1 MIFIIFIAQFIKS
14 ESFNPAILVPGLY
27 GSNLYVTYESQINIP
42 WYCPKRMDDELLWIG
57 GKFMIPPLMN
67 CACIISTTQFDN
79 ETLKV
84 HDQPG
89 VSINVHDFGGIGSV
103 DYFIKMQSKYRQS
116 LNSTT
121 TDKNIKEVLKN
132 KISNLHFFDNFHTF
146 IEFFESN
153 GYTVG
158 KNFFVAPY
166 DWRMGPLYTDDFW
179 PNLRELIEKAYKKS
193 HGKKV
198 TLIGFSMGTF
208 MIQQFLAAD
217 KLIQK
222 ASYERKQNP
231 YARILTSVKDPKV
244 VVSEKWKEKYIEKVI
259 FLAPSFGGSLAI
271 YDAIQM
277 RYSPLT
283 PSIRNEYISDVVTS
297 LPSIHSHLLNHVIF
311 NNVHVARGPN
321 GENYTARNFRDL
333 ISNFS
338 HIREDFVPILDITQ
352 ELQKSAPI
360 DIGEKIPLMVIY
372 NSKVP
377 TMSFLDFNKG
387 WEKDPVRF
395 YDDVGDGTIPARG
408 PRYICNHWDSSHRPL
423 VCIDLQN
430 SDSKHYMH
438 SALVSNL
445 DVLKLIYNAT
455 TNLNLNSE
463 TWWKKNGPVN
473 IELNE
478 K

>member
-1 MIFIIFIAQFIKS
+1 MLFTFLFTLFIKS
-14 ESFNPAILVPGLY
+14 EILNPVILVPGLY
-27 GSNLYVTYESQINIP
+27 GSNLYVTYGPEIEVP
-42 WYCPKRMDDELLWIG
+42 WYCPKQMDDELLWIG
-57 GKFMIPPLMN
+57 SKFIIPPLMN
-67 CACIISTTQFDN
+67 CACIVSTTKFDN
-79 ETLKV
+79 ETNQV
-84 HDQPG
+84 HNQPG

-103 DYFIKMQSKYRQS
+103 DYIIKMQSKYHQNE
-116 LNSTT
+116 NSTS
-121 TDKNIKEVLKN
+121 DKNFKDTFKN

-146 IEFFESN
+146 IEFFESK

-158 KNFFVAPY
+158 QNFFVAPY

-179 PNLRELIEKAYKKS
+179 PLLRELIENAYKKS
-193 HGKKV
+193 HGKKI

-217 KLIQK
+217 KLIKK
-222 ASYERKQNP
+222 ARYERIFNP
-231 YARILTSVKDPKV
+231 YTRILTSVKDPKV
-244 VVSEKWKEKYIEKVI
+244 VVSEKWKRKYIEKVI

-283 PSIRNEYISDVVTS
+283 PSFRNEYISDVVTS

-311 NNVHVARGPN
+311 NNVSVARGPD
-321 GENYTARNFRDL
+321 GENYTAKNFRDL
-333 ISNFS
+333 ISNYS
-338 HIREDFVPILDITQ
+338 HIREEFVPILDITQ
-352 ELQKSAPI
+352 GLQKNAPI

-377 TMSFLDFNKG
+377 TMSFLDFNRG
-387 WEKDPVRF
+387 WEKDPVR
-395 YDDVGDGTIPARG
+395 YYEEVGDGTIPARG

-430 SDSKHYMH
+430 RDSKHYKH

-455 TNLNLNSE
+455 VNLNLNSE
-463 TWWKKNGPVN
+463 IWWKKNGPIN